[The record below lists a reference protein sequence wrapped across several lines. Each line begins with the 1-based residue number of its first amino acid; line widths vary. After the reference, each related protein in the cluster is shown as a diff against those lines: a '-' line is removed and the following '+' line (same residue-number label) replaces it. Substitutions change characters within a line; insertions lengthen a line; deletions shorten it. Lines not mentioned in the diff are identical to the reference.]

1 MRTLTK
7 SCLLILLVVFA
18 AVISGQSNPA
28 RRRAVQPSA
37 PPAPAPTANADA
49 YTVNRG
55 TTLTVTAANGVL
67 ANDSDPQSKPLTATL
82 VSTTTHGTLTLN
94 ADGGFSY
101 ANDSSVAATDAF
113 TYRASNGTSL
123 SAIAT
128 VTIVITAD
136 TPPIAVADT
145 FNLTSATATAL
156 ITAPGVLGNDT
167 RNNANIV
174 SYGASTG
181 NEQTTVGAGT
191 ATVRGGTITLNA
203 DGGFAYGPPSNFTG
217 SDTFKYVIRN
227 SGGSSTA
234 TVTLNAP
241 APSAPDFVVTSPG
254 FFYAFSGVS
263 GQNPVITLTRG
274 RTYRFSVDA
283 DDIHPFEITGAP
295 AGSVTNNNIS
305 FGIVTFAVPNTAQ
318 NYQYRCSLHNF
329 GNTITTVP

>member
-1 MRTLTK
+1 MRTVKKTG
-7 SCLLILLVVFA
+7 LLLLLVVLA

-37 PPAPAPTANADA
+37 PPPPAPVANADT

-55 TTLTVTAANGVL
+55 ATLTITAANGVL
-67 ANDSDPQSKPLTATL
+67 ANDSDPQSKPLTASL
-82 VSTTTHGTLTLN
+82 VTSTTHGTLTLG

-101 ANDSSVAATDAF
+101 ANDSSAATTDSF
-113 TYRASNGTSL
+113 TYRANNGTSS

-128 VTIVITAD
+128 VTFVINAD
-136 TPPIAVADT
+136 TPPVAAADT
-145 FNLTSATATAL
+145 FNLTSATAIAL

-191 ATVRGGTITLNA
+191 ATARGGSIVLNS
-203 DGGFAYGPPSNFTG
+203 DGGFAYSPPSNFTG

-241 APSAPDFVVTSPG
+241 APATPDFFVTSPG
-254 FFYAFSGVS
+254 FFYVFSGVS
-263 GQNPVITLTRG
+263 GQNPVITLQRG
-274 RTYRFSVDA
+274 RTYRFSIDT

-295 AGSVTNNNIS
+295 AGSVQGNNTS
-305 FGIVTFAVPNTAQ
+305 FGIITFTVPNTSQ
-318 NYQYRCSLHNF
+318 NYAYHCSLHNF
-329 GNTITTVP
+329 GNAITTTP